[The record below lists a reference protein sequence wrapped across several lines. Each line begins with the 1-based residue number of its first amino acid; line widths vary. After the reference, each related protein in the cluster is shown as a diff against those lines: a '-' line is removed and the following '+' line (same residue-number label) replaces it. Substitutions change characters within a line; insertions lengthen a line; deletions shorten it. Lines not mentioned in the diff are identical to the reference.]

1 MSLPVLEESKL
12 FSVAASIVRRL
23 HGNGFVALLAGGCV
37 RDALRGLPPHDI
49 DIATSAR
56 PQEVQALFHRT
67 IPVGVQF
74 GVVRVLEREF
84 EFEVATFRSD
94 DVYLDGRHPARVHF
108 STPEEDARR
117 RDFGVNGMFYDPI
130 KGEVIDFVGGKA
142 DLSNRQIRAIGEPE
156 KRFGEDRLRLLR
168 AIRFA
173 TVLEFQIE
181 ERTWEAVRAAAHEIS
196 VVSPERIREELLKI
210 LGHPQRVRGFDL
222 LDQSGLL
229 AVILPEVAA
238 LKGCQQPA
246 QFHPEGDVF
255 VHTRKMLEA
264 LQPDATALVAL
275 SVLLHDIGKPPTQ
288 SFDAEDQRIRFNGHD
303 RVGAEMTERVM
314 ERFRFSRHE
323 IDAVVEAVR
332 NHMVFKDVQQMR
344 PSRLRRFMARPTFEA
359 ELELHRVDCVG
370 SHGDLENY
378 EFLRKK
384 AEEFSAEP
392 LIPPPL
398 IRGRDLLELG
408 LMPGPRIGELLE
420 AVQTAQLEG
429 EIKTREDAFKLLES
443 LGVQKEAKGSSK

>member
-1 MSLPVLEESKL
+1 MSLAALEESKL
-12 FSVAASIVRRL
+12 FSVAASIVRKL
-23 HGNGFVALLAGGCV
+23 HDSGFIALFAGGCV
-37 RDALRGLPPHDI
+37 RDALRGVAPHDI

-56 PQEVQALFHRT
+56 PEQVQTVFHRT

-74 GVVRVLEREF
+74 GVVRVLEKDF

-94 DVYLDGRHPARVHF
+94 DVYLDGRHPASVHF
-108 STPEEDARR
+108 STPEEDAHR
-117 RDFGVNGMFYDPI
+117 RDFGVNSMFYDPLT
-130 KGEVIDFVGGKA
+130 GEVIDFVGGKA
-142 DLSNRQIRAIGEPE
+142 DLDARQIRAIGEPE
-156 KRFGEDRLRLLR
+156 KRFGEDRLRLMR

-181 ERTWEAVRAAAHEIS
+181 HQTWNALREAAPQIS
-196 VVSPERIREELLKI
+196 VVSPERVREELVKI

-222 LDQSGLL
+222 LDESGLL
-229 AVILPEVAA
+229 ASILPEVAA
-238 LKGCQQPA
+238 LKGCKQPA
-246 QFHPEGDVF
+246 EFHPEGDVF
-255 VHTRKMLEA
+255 VHTRKMLET
-264 LQPDATALVAL
+264 LNPDATALVAL

-288 SFDAEDQRIRFNGHD
+288 SFDAANQRIRFNGHD
-303 RVGAEMTERVM
+303 RVGADMAEQVM

-323 IDAVVEAVR
+323 TDAVVEAVR

-344 PSRLRRFMARPTFEA
+344 PSRLRRFMARPTFDA

-378 EFLRKK
+378 DFLRKK
-384 AEEFSAEP
+384 AEEYSVEP

-408 LMPGPRIGELLE
+408 LKPGPRIGELLE
-420 AVQTAQLEG
+420 AVETAQLEG
-429 EIKTREDAFKLLES
+429 EIKTREEAFKLLES
-443 LGVQKEAKGSSK
+443 LGVTAEAKGSLE